1 VTTRARVL
9 REERTEGARV
19 VSPEQVLLPSAKRI
33 LRERIEASAEA
44 MRVVDHAKT
53 EATAVLERA
62 RREAREEAAAA
73 IEAAKQEAEVQGA
86 ARWIGVRVAEEQRL
100 ERDADRILSVAI
112 AMAERLL
119 GAALELDS
127 ARIVSIATS
136 ALAEARGARRAVI
149 DAHPVD
155 ADALR
160 HHLGGTG
167 LALSSVEVRDDPGLS
182 RGDLRLHTD
191 LGAIDARLGVRF
203 ERLAW
208 ALRDALPQRPSLP
221 ERPADG

>member
-1 VTTRARVL
+1 VTTRARIL

-19 VSPEQVLLPSAKRI
+19 ISPDQVLAPSAKRI
-33 LRERIEASAEA
+33 LRERAEASAEA
-44 MRVVDHAKT
+44 QRVVENAKT
-53 EATAVLERA
+53 EASGMLERA

-73 IEAAKQEAEVQGA
+73 IEVAKHEADVQGA
-86 ARWIGVRVAEEQRL
+86 ARWIAVRVSEEQRL
-100 ERDADRILSVAI
+100 ERDTDRILSVAI

-119 GAALELDS
+119 RTALELDS
-127 ARIVSIATS
+127 ARVASIAAS

-149 DAHPVD
+149 DAHPLD

-160 HHLGGTG
+160 HHLPGAGV
-167 LALSSVEVRDDPGLS
+167 ALSSIEVRDDPALA